1 MKGNVLM
8 STVDNITSLF
18 ELEDVQITNVLSN
31 TNENYIFIEVPRKNH
46 ICPCCG
52 CVTNTIHDYR
62 PQKILDVP
70 LYEKKTYLVYKKRRY
85 RCLECGKRFFENN
98 SFLPRYSH
106 TTNRLFHKI
115 FHDLHSVVSQKHI
128 ANNYKISPMRVRRV
142 LDSYVPSLPPLPE
155 VIGIDEFKGN
165 TNKTKYHCI
174 LTDLSN
180 NTVLDILPNR
190 TQATLRHHFKKY
202 QYTGQLSNVK
212 IIVID
217 MWSVYYQTLR
227 EIFPNAT
234 IIIDRFHF
242 VRHAIWSLENVRKRI
257 QKELPDS
264 LRVYFKKSRFI
275 LLKRSD
281 KLIVNDTI
289 NEIRQRD
296 RMLEFYPDLKK
307 AYELKEDML
316 WMIQKTHN
324 RLDALSELNHW
335 IQKAKDSNIKEFK
348 STIRAYQN
356 WKAAIINSFDYPY
369 SNGMTEGSN
378 NKIKVIKRN
387 AFGLRNF
394 LRFRTRILLAFSK
407 TKDPAFAGSYA

>member
-8 STVDNITSLF
+8 SLENNIISLF
-18 ELEDVQITNVLSN
+18 ELKDVQLTKVLSN
-31 TNENYIFIEVPRKNH
+31 TEENYIFIELPRRNH

-85 RCLECGKRFFENN
+85 RCLECGKRFFEKNT
-98 SFLPRYSH
+98 FLPRYAH
-106 TTNRLFHKI
+106 TTSRLFHKI
-115 FHDLHSVVSQKHI
+115 FQDLHSVVSQKHI
-128 ANNYKISPMRVRRV
+128 ADKYHISPMRVRRV

-155 VIGIDEFKGN
+155 VIGLDEFKGN

-180 NTVLDILPNR
+180 HTVLDILPNR
-190 TQATLRHHFKKY
+190 TQATLKHHFKKY

-227 EIFPNAT
+227 EIFPEAT

-257 QKELPDS
+257 QKELPDP

-281 KLIVNDTI
+281 KLIVNESID
-289 NEIRQRD
+289 EISQRN
-296 RMLEFYPDLKK
+296 RMLEFYPELKQ
-307 AYELKEDML
+307 AYQLKEDML
-316 WMIQKTHN
+316 WMIQKVDN
-324 RLDALSELNHW
+324 RQDALSELNQW
-335 IQKAKDSNIKEFK
+335 IQKAKASNIKEFE

-356 WKAAIINSFDYPY
+356 WKVAIINSFDYPY

-407 TKDPAFAGSYA
+407 TKDPALAGSYT

>member
-1 MKGNVLM
+1 M
-8 STVDNITSLF
+8 SITDNIISLF
-18 ELEDVQITNVLSN
+18 ELEDVNITECISN
-31 TNENYIFIEVPRKNH
+31 TNENYLFIEVPRKNH

-52 CVTNTIHDYR
+52 CVTQTIHDYR
-62 PQKILDVP
+62 LQKIIDVP
-70 LYEKKTYLVYKKRRY
+70 IYDKKTFLIYRKRRY
-85 RCLECGKRFFENN
+85 RCRDCGKRFFENN

-106 TTNRLFHKI
+106 TTNRLFLKI
-115 FHDLHSVVSQKHI
+115 FQDLHSVVSQKHI
-128 ANNYKISPMRVRRV
+128 ANQYKISPMRVRRV
-142 LDSYVPSLPPLPE
+142 LDGHTPTLPTLPE
-155 VIGIDEFKGN
+155 VIGIDEFRGN

-174 LTDLSN
+174 LTDLSTN
-180 NTVLDILPNR
+180 SVLDILPNR
-190 TQATLRHHFKKY
+190 TQAALRFHFKKY

-217 MWSVYYQTLR
+217 MWSVYYETLR
-227 EIFPNAT
+227 EIFPHAT

-275 LLKRSD
+275 LLKRAD
-281 KLIVNDTI
+281 KLIVTDTI

-296 RMLEFYPDLKK
+296 RMLEFYPELMK
-307 AYELKEDML
+307 AYQLKEDML
-316 WMIQKTHN
+316 WMVQTVHN
-324 RLDALSELNHW
+324 KQEALGRLNQW
-335 IQKAKDSNIKEFK
+335 IHKAEESKIPEFR
-348 STIRAYQN
+348 STIRAYRN
-356 WKAAIINSFDYPY
+356 WKAAIINAFDYPY

-407 TKDPAFAGSYA
+407 VKDPAFAGSYG